1 MNKIINLWFQAEELA
16 MKIYK
21 SEYFDIV
28 IKIFKTIVLLI
39 ICVITFGFVLIL
51 NITKALVTN
60 VPKQSEKNTNTPAIG
75 TPMGAVTANTKYTE
89 HGLPDD
95 MAKKGSE
102 MTENDYYKLRKV
114 L

>member
-1 MNKIINLWFQAEELA
+1 MN
-16 MKIYK
+16 
-21 SEYFDIV
+21 
-28 IKIFKTIVLLI
+28 
-39 ICVITFGFVLIL
+39 
-51 NITKALVTN
+51 N
-60 VPKQSEKNTNTPAIG
+60 VPKQSEKNNNTPAIG